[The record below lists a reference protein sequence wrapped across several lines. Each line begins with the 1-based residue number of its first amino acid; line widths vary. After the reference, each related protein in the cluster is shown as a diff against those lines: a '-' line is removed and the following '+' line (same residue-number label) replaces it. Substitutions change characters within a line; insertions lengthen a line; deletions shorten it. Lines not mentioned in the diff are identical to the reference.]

1 MIISLRDRNPVTI
14 VAKEWPEIASV
25 RHWNGEDE
33 CQANRVTVIRVREH
47 ADGRRLVYGKHVAGP
62 GGMCIGERERY
73 SGYLLVPVQR
83 SAMRERSDGLMSS
96 GYPDDDATVRAI
108 HDVAKELSV
117 SQWASDTQAEDLAM
131 ECIGELPAEA
141 I

>member
-25 RHWNGEDE
+25 RHWNTPHES
-33 CQANRVTVIRVREH
+33 QANRVTEISVREH
-47 ADGRRLVYGKHVAGP
+47 ADGRRLVYGKHVEGR
-62 GGMCIGERERY
+62 GGMHIGEQQRHT
-73 SGYLLVPVQR
+73 GYLLVPVQR

-96 GYPDDDATVRAI
+96 SYPDDDATVRAI

-117 SQWASDTQAEDLAM
+117 SRWASVTQAEDLAM
-131 ECIGELPAEA
+131 ECIGQLPAEA